1 MSEETVHVETEPI
14 DLDELTVAELREYAA
29 AHAIDLGEAAK
40 KADIRAAIDAAS
52 ATQPSVDLSAA
63 EPLAEAPEAEPT
75 PEENVGEVPAPTR
88 RKRTQA
94 AKEEAGREP
103 AAVQKGTGIV
113 QGVGQM
119 TTYSTENLS
128 ASVGGFG
135 EVPAARFAVA
145 GWVGPSQFAVPV
157 NRIDEFID
165 LLNAIKADFS

>member
-1 MSEETVHVETEPI
+1 MSEETVHVETEPL
-14 DLDELTVAELREYAA
+14 DLDELTVAQLREYAA
-29 AHAIDLGEAAK
+29 AHAIDLDEATK
-40 KADIRAAIDAAS
+40 KADIRAAISAAE
-52 ATQPSVDLSAA
+52 APQPTVDLSAA
-63 EPLAEAPEAEPT
+63 EPLAVAPEAEPT
-75 PEENVGEVPAPTR
+75 PEENLGEPEKPTR
-88 RKRTQA
+88 RKRTQIA
-94 AKEEAGREP
+94 EAEAERES
-103 AAVQKGTGIV
+103 AAVQKGTGVV

-157 NRIDEFID
+157 DRIDEFID